1 MENASKSLIIAA
13 TMVISVMILSL
24 MVYLFVQAGRVPAQ
38 FEYTKQ
44 AEDVA
49 AFNSKIEKY
58 IVTEGIMS
66 NIVNQKVAFFS
77 TFYWLKNHDVIT

>member
-1 MENASKSLIIAA
+1 MENASKALIIAA

-49 AFNSKIEKY
+49 LFNSKFEKY
-58 IVTEGIMS
+58 IIKS
-66 NIVNQKVAFFS
+66 DVNDSKQLEEDEWQ
-77 TFYWLKNHDVIT
+77 THLI

>member
-1 MENASKSLIIAA
+1 MENASKALIIAA

-49 AFNSKIEKY
+49 LFNSK
-58 IVTEGIMS
+58 S
-66 NIVNQKVAFFS
+66 
-77 TFYWLKNHDVIT
+77 